1 MSVASEVSLI
11 ERSAERVERETAPC
25 ATDAGAL
32 VRVLHVIN
40 GEHYAGAERVQDQL
54 ALRLPE
60 FGYEVGFVCVKPNRF
75 ADMRMARSAPL
86 INVPMQSRFDL
97 RPAARLARLI
107 RREGY
112 RLIHT
117 HSPRAALVGSL
128 AATWAEVPMVHHM
141 HGQTSTEVRRRW
153 LSRLSAFVERVIVRR
168 AATIA
173 VSESLCRHLRAHG
186 YAKRP
191 LHVVP
196 NGVPARGELPP
207 PRTRP
212 ADDWTIGTVAM
223 FRPRKGIE
231 VLLQAIALLRSRG
244 MAIRLRAVGGF
255 ETSGYERE
263 AKQFAA
269 RLGLGDAV
277 QWIGFRRDVDTELAL
292 MDVLVLPSLIS
303 EGMPMSLLEAMA
315 AGVPVV
321 GTHVDGV
328 VDVIRHRVD
337 GLLARPGD
345 SEDLAGALAQ
355 IICGDVDWLAL
366 REAAHRRHAETF
378 SDRSMAA
385 GVAAV
390 YDRVLA
396 SHARVLPAN
405 HNLNAAAEFSVGS
418 RRPPR

>member
-1 MSVASEVSLI
+1 MELH
-11 ERSAERVERETAPC
+11 AERVERAAVSC
-25 ATDAGAL
+25 ATDVGAS

-60 FGYEVGFVCVKPNRF
+60 FGYDVGFVCVKANRF
-75 ADMRMARSAPL
+75 AATREAQVAPL
-86 INVPMQSRFDL
+86 INLPMRSRFDL
-97 RPAARLARLI
+97 RPAASLARHV
-107 RREGY
+107 RGEGY

-117 HSPRAALVGSL
+117 HSPRAALIGSL
-128 AATWAEVPMVHHM
+128 AAAWAGVPLVHHM
-141 HGQTSTEVRRRW
+141 HGQTSTEVKRRW
-153 LSRLSAFVERVIVRR
+153 LSRLSALVERVAVRR
-168 AATIA
+168 ATTIA
-173 VSESLCRHLRAHG
+173 VSESLCRHLRAQG
-186 YAKRP
+186 YGKR
-191 LHVVP
+191 LLNVVP
-196 NGVPARGELPP
+196 NGVPARADLPP
-207 PRTRP
+207 PRTR
-212 ADDWTIGTVAM
+212 ADDDWTIGTVAM

-244 MAIRLRAVGGF
+244 MAVRLRAVGGF

-263 AKQFAA
+263 AKQFAK

-277 QWIGFRRDVDTELAL
+277 HWTGFRRDVDAELAM

-321 GTHVDGV
+321 GTRVDGV
-328 VDVIRHRVD
+328 VDAIRDRID

-345 SEDLAGALAQ
+345 SEDLAGALGQ

-366 REAAHRRHAETF
+366 REAAHRRQAEAF

-385 GVAAV
+385 GIAAV

-396 SHARVLPAN
+396 GGSTPLTAGGSRGLPADRS
-405 HNLNAAAEFSVGS
+405 LSAADELSIGS
-418 RRPPR
+418 RRLPR